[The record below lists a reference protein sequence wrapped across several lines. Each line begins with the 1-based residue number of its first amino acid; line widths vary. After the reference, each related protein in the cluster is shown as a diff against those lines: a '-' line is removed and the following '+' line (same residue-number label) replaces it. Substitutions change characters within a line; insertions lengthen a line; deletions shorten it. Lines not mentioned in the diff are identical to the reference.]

1 MRSNVCVCVCVCVFV
16 HNVLLG
22 LCSCGGLCNCERWG
36 NDPLEQVGRGCGE
49 GQETQEEFSAG
60 FLKALLNFQDA
71 SVLLLFQMVG
81 ELGVGGWGEN
91 WRRLRSPGDLCA
103 WFCFGDGVTVAGLLG
118 RLCASRDVAVELR
131 IPKPHTS
138 NPKQALSGC
147 GGVFCR
153 SPIPSQQA
161 QMGSNKFLTRSYL
174 FE

>member
-1 MRSNVCVCVCVCVFV
+1 MGLEQRAVKCVCVCVCFRAQRPLAGV
-16 HNVLLG
+16 
-22 LCSCGGLCNCERWG
+22 CLCNCERWG

-49 GQETQEEFSAG
+49 GQETQEFSAG

-71 SVLLLFQMVG
+71 SVRLLFQMVG

-91 WRRLRSPGDLCA
+91 WRRLRSPGDLFA
-103 WFCFGDGVTVAGLLG
+103 RFCFGDGVTVAGLLG
-118 RLCASRDVAVELR
+118 RLCAARDVAVELR

-138 NPKQALSGC
+138 NPEQALSGC

-153 SPIPSQQA
+153 SPIRSQQA